1 METAHT
7 ILQEPRV
14 RTDTDFKAF
23 SKAPVTGA
31 ERRIYRPVGQ
41 NSPEN
46 FQRKNQSS
54 TSEQRQPFPGCART
68 TQHPYP
74 KQQTKQNP
82 DRPHITRL
90 PQSGSS
96 ITFKSVKLV
105 GENLDDSESGSYILF
120 SQFCYEPRI
129 WEFFSEIESKQR
141 CNLVFLTCSPIKK
154 INLGKIIFRKT
165 KVPRSCPKHIFQ
177 GQ

>member
-129 WEFFSEIESKQR
+129 WEFFSEIESRQR

-154 INLGKIIFRKT
+154 
-165 KVPRSCPKHIFQ
+165 
-177 GQ
+177 